1 MTSRACILFFL
12 RAPRLGRVKTRLAA
26 SLGDEAALT
35 LYKAFV
41 EDMLQSLDGCGA
53 DTVLWVEPAA
63 DTDMARGWLGGGR
76 TCLPQP
82 GGDLGARMDHAFGWA
97 YAQGYASAAA
107 LGSDLPGLTPKLA
120 RSLARLM
127 RSEPALI
134 GPSPDGGYW
143 TIGFQAAAYAPDVFR
158 DMPWS
163 GPELYARTWPVMEPL
178 QPAQLPEMR
187 DMDTVEDL
195 RALAANPPADAAR
208 RTMAEI
214 RALGIG

>member
-1 MTSRACILFFL
+1 MTSRACILYFL
-12 RAPRLGRVKTRLAA
+12 RAPRPGRVKTRLAA

-41 EDMLQSLDGCGA
+41 EDMLQALDGCGA
-53 DTVLWVEPAA
+53 DTVLWVEPAG
-63 DTDMARGWLGGGR
+63 DVDMARAWLGDGR
-76 TCLPQP
+76 TYRPQP
-82 GGDLGARMDHAFGWA
+82 EGDLGFRMDHAFRWA
-97 YAQGYASAAA
+97 FAQGYASAAA

-143 TIGFQAAAYAPDVFR
+143 TIGFQAAAYAPEVFTG
-158 DMPWS
+158 MPWS
-163 GPELYARTWPVMEPL
+163 GPELYAKTWRVVEPL
-178 QPAQLPEMR
+178 QPAVLPEMR

-195 RALAANPPADAAR
+195 RALAANPPEDAAW
-208 RTMAEI
+208 RTMAAI
-214 RALGIG
+214 SAMGIG